1 MLNLFKPLFRQSFA
15 SSGIYLLIIALSLAI
30 SATTALKFSNDQVKQ
45 AVTLQAA
52 KMQAADLVLSDT
64 NPIDPQWLKKA
75 EQLKLKQSHVTMFS
89 SMASTRDQFVM
100 VNVKAI
106 DPSFPLRGELRIRPQ
121 QSLQNGGI
129 WLSKRAQE
137 LLKLNIGDQVQIA
150 NGQFKVTGIIEHD
163 SNQELGFSAFSPT
176 VIIAQAD
183 VAKTGAIQIGSRIEY
198 RLLMAGE
205 KQSIEAYQ
213 AFFKT
218 FKAQEKENFAQQ
230 FTQDQRK
237 NSTTSEIGQPAS
249 ETQLIHT
256 PSEPSPQDL
265 QTADQALDAQSNLR
279 LRNADEG
286 NSRLLKPIENL
297 DTFLQLANILT
308 ILLCGLA
315 IALTSQRYVQQNQDH
330 IALMRCMGATR
341 RQIFQAYLSLLTV
354 VILIAIVIGSL
365 LGLVLGYSL
374 LQLMLQM
381 IPNLELQFSI
391 WQIFLGPLPI
401 AIFTSAIVLIGFIL
415 PSLWQLL
422 NTPPIRVIR
431 QQEKSAGSILWMMA
445 TGLISLII
453 FSLVL
458 TENLTLT
465 AVIMGAVIVL
475 TGLLYVVVW
484 SVLKTLKAMK
494 SRFSAYIRTPSQ
506 TALQITALALGL
518 SLITVLAVLRTDL
531 LERWQQQLPEGTPNQ
546 FIYGLPPFELEA
558 FKQQLAQHHWES
570 TPLYPNVKG
579 RLLAKNG
586 QAFPDSLVKSN
597 NSLRRELNLTQADHY
612 PQDNIIVA
620 GQSKLTEVGQVSVE
634 AKLAEELGIKI
645 GDRLTFSL
653 PEGNLQAQVVNL
665 RTVQWQSF
673 SPNFFFIFTPKTLDE
688 NAGSY
693 LGSFYVSP
701 ADKAKMISLIQQ
713 FSNTVFIDVSLI
725 FDEIKQLVSVLVK
738 IITVLAV
745 LVSLSGFL
753 VLIACINLLMDER
766 KREVALL
773 RSFGSSKRQ
782 LKNMMSM
789 EIGFIGLLAGIVSC
803 FFAEVISAIAS
814 YRMEMPLQFHW
825 EIWFILPIL
834 MAVLCAVIGRYRLS
848 YLSDIPPLQSLR
860 ELN

>member
-1 MLNLFKPLFRQSFA
+1 MLSLFKPLLRQSFA
-15 SSGIYLLIIALSLAI
+15 NSGVYLLIIALSLAI
-30 SATTALKFSNDQVKQ
+30 SATTALKFSNDQVQQ

-64 NPIDPQWLKKA
+64 NPIESKWLESA
-75 EQLKLKQSHVTMFS
+75 NELKLKQSHVTMFG
-89 SMASTRDQFVM
+89 SMASTHDQFVM

-106 DPSFPLRGELRIRPQ
+106 DGAFPLRGDLKIQPTQ
-121 QSLQNGGI
+121 QLQKGGI

-137 LLKLNIGDQVQIA
+137 LLKVKVGDSVQIA
-150 NGQFKVTGIIEHD
+150 DGHFKVTGMITHD

-176 VIIAQAD
+176 VIIHQAD
-183 VAKTGAIQIGSRIEY
+183 IAQTNAVQIGSRIEY
-198 RLLMAGE
+198 RLLLSGDESAIAQYQQRF
-205 KQSIEAYQ
+205 KQ
-213 AFFKT
+213 
-218 FKAQEKENFAQQ
+218 FKAQEKQDTSSQSDTQTNQSAQVLQ
-230 FTQDQRK
+230 
-237 NSTTSEIGQPAS
+237 NNAN
-249 ETQLIHT
+249 ET
-256 PSEPSPQDL
+256 ED
-265 QTADQALDAQSNLR
+265 QSNLR
-279 LRNADEG
+279 LRSAEEG
-286 NSRLLKPIENL
+286 NTRLLRPIENL

-330 IALMRCMGATR
+330 IALLRCVGASKG
-341 RQIFQAYLSLLTV
+341 QIFRTYLALLAV
-354 VILIAIVIGSL
+354 VILIAMLIGSA

-381 IPNLELQFSI
+381 IPSLELQFSLLQMLI
-391 WQIFLGPLPI
+391 GPLPI

-431 QQEKSAGSILWMMA
+431 QQEKSARSIALMMSF
-445 TGLISLII
+445 GIISLII

-458 TENLTLT
+458 TENIMLTGL
-465 AVIMGAVIVL
+465 VMGAVISLTAVL
-475 TGLLYVVVW
+475 YAVVW
-484 SVLKTLKAMK
+484 MTLKAIK
-494 SRFSAYIRTPSQ
+494 SMRNQLSAYVRSPSQ

-546 FIYGLPPFELEA
+546 FIYGLPPFELDA
-558 FKQQLAQHHWES
+558 FKQQLAQQHWKS

-579 RLLAKNG
+579 RLVAKND
-586 QAFPDSLVKSN
+586 QAFSEELVKKS
-597 NSLRRELNLTQADHY
+597 NSLRRELNLTQTDQY
-612 PQDNIIVA
+612 PQDNVIVSGEA
-620 GQSKLTEVGQVSVE
+620 KLSQVGQVSVE

-645 GDRLTFSL
+645 GDRLTFTL
-653 PEGNLQAQVVNL
+653 PEGRLQAQVVNL
-665 RTVQWQSF
+665 RTVEWQSF

-693 LGSFYVSP
+693 LGSFYVP
-701 ADKAKMISLIQQ
+701 PTEKTKMVSLIQQ

-725 FDEIKQLVSVLVK
+725 FDEIKRLVSVLVQ
-738 IITVLAV
+738 IVTVLAA

-782 LKNMMSM
+782 LKNMMSL
-789 EIGFIGLLAGIVSC
+789 EIGLIGLLSGLVACI
-803 FFAEVISAIAS
+803 FAEVISAIVS
-814 YRMEMPLQFHW
+814 YRMEMAVQLHW
-825 EIWFILPIL
+825 EIWLMLPL
-834 MAVLCAVIGRYRLS
+834 VMAVLCALIGRYRLS
-848 YLSDIPPLQSLR
+848 YLSEIPPLQSLR
-860 ELN
+860 ELS